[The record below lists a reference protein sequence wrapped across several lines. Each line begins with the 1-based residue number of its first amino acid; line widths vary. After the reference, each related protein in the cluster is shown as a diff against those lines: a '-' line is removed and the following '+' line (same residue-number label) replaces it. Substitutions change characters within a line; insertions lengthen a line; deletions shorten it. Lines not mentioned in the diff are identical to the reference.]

1 MIAGYQ
7 NSINHD
13 AVVMIDGDLQHPPE
27 YIPHMIEGFIEGY
40 DQVIAK
46 KIVKVRTSHVNPCH
60 DYIIK

>member
-7 NSINHD
+7 NSTDHD

-27 YIPHMIEGFIEGY
+27 YIPQMVEGYLEGY

-46 KIVKVRTSHVNPCH
+46 ETVKVKTSLANLCLVLL
-60 DYIIK
+60 

>member
-27 YIPHMIEGFIEGY
+27 YIPHMIEGFQDISLQLLPYSYWEEY
-40 DQVIAK
+40 
-46 KIVKVRTSHVNPCH
+46 N
-60 DYIIK
+60 